1 VRRSPLLSIR
11 AFSILVVLVLA
22 LATGAPRPAAAD
34 DDPGSERVRDPRIVG
49 GTEAPPGAW
58 PSQVA
63 LLQRSVPNAYD
74 AQFCGGTV
82 IAASWVLTAAHCT
95 VDPFDGSNA
104 SPSTIDVLTGR
115 SDLNGTGGQRLH
127 VVEIVRHSGWN
138 FQNMR
143 NDIALLRLDSP
154 TNAPAQGL
162 IQQGQYELWD
172 PGSTATATG
181 WGATAGN
188 GGTFPARLRQVTVPM
203 VSDND
208 CAASYPVGAP
218 AGTFH
223 GGTMVCAGVLPG
235 GGRDTCQGD
244 SGGPLVVPRPGG
256 GWLQVGITSWGE
268 GCAEPNRPGVYT
280 RLAVYS
286 PWVAQHIR
294 YGPFGSSTE
303 FVNHQYA
310 DILGR
315 NPTDAERN
323 ALVSRLDGGLAP
335 ERAIEELV
343 RSDASLN
350 SAGAIVRFYYGFF
363 AGRDPDTGGLLYWLD
378 QNRNGVSLG
387 TIASVF
393 SQSTEFQNQ
402 YGPLTDGQFV
412 DLVYQNVLHRAPD
425 AGGRAYWLDQLN
437 RGLPRWALM
446 QLFTESTEHRDVT
459 RARVDRTILHTALLR
474 EAPTKA
480 WLDLTL
486 GVPLDGLA
494 RTLFLGTGYA
504 RRF

>member
-1 VRRSPLLSIR
+1 M
-11 AFSILVVLVLA
+11 LA
-22 LATGAPRPAAAD
+22 LAFTIGAPRPASAEG
-34 DDPGSERVRDPRIVG
+34 DPGSERVRDPRIVG

-58 PSQVA
+58 PSQAA
-63 LLQRSVPNAYD
+63 LLQRAVGNDYD
-74 AQFCGGTV
+74 AQYCGGTV
-82 IAASWVLTAAHCT
+82 IAASWILTAAHCT
-95 VDPFDGSNA
+95 VDPFDGSNM
-104 SPSTIDVLTGR
+104 SPQAIDVLTGR
-115 SDLNGTGGQRLH
+115 SDLNATGGQRLH

-138 FQNMR
+138 YDTMR

-154 TNAPAQGL
+154 TTSPAQG
-162 IQQGQYELWD
+162 IVQQGQYHLWD

-181 WGATAGN
+181 WGATAGG
-188 GGTFPARLRQVTVPM
+188 GGTFPARLRQVTLPM
-203 VSDND
+203 VSDTD
-208 CAASYPVGAP
+208 CSASYPVGAP

-244 SGGPLVVPRPGG
+244 SGGPLVVPKPGG

-280 RLAVYS
+280 RLAVYA

-303 FVNHQYA
+303 FVNRQFA
-310 DILGR
+310 DVLGR
-315 NPTDAERN
+315 APFDMERDI
-323 ALVSRLDGGLAP
+323 LVSRLDGGLLP

-343 RSDASLN
+343 KSDDSFN
-350 SAGAIVRFYYGFF
+350 SAGAIVRFYYGYF
-363 AGRDPDTGGLLYWLD
+363 AGRDPDTGGMLYWLD
-378 QNRNGVSLG
+378 QHRNGVSLSV
-387 TIASVF
+387 IASVF
-393 SQSTEFQNQ
+393 SQSAEFQNQ
-402 YGPLTDGQFV
+402 YGSITNSQFV

-425 AGGRAYWLDQLN
+425 ADGRAYWLDVLN
-437 RGLPRWALM
+437 QGWPRWAMM
-446 QLFTESTEHRDVT
+446 QLFTESAEHRDAT
-459 RARVDRTILHTALLR
+459 RARVDRTIAHTALLR

-486 GVPLDGLA
+486 GSPLDGLI
-494 RTLFLGTGYA
+494 RTLFLGPGYA

>member
-1 VRRSPLLSIR
+1 
-11 AFSILVVLVLA
+11 VLVLA
-22 LATGAPRPAAAD
+22 LATGTPRPAAAD

-58 PSQVA
+58 PSQAA
-63 LLQRSVPNAYD
+63 LLQRSVPNDYD

-95 VDPFDGSNA
+95 VDPSDGSNV
-104 SPSTIDVLTGR
+104 SPQSIDVLTGR
-115 SDLNGTGGQRLH
+115 SDLNAAGGQRLH
-127 VVEIVRHSGWN
+127 IVEIVRHSGWN
-138 FQNMR
+138 FNDMH

-162 IQQGQYELWD
+162 IQQGQYQLWD
-172 PGSTATATG
+172 AGSTAWATG

-188 GGTFPARLRQVTVPM
+188 GGVFPARLRQVTVPM
-203 VSDND
+203 VSDDD
-208 CAASYPVGAP
+208 CADSYPVDGL

-223 GGTMVCAGVLPG
+223 RGTMVCAGVMPG

-244 SGGPLVVPRPGG
+244 SGGPLVVSGPGG

-286 PWVAQHIR
+286 PWVAQRIR
-294 YGPFGSSTE
+294 YGPFGSATE
-303 FVNHQYA
+303 FVNRQYS
-310 DILGR
+310 DVLGR
-315 NPTDAERN
+315 TPTVAERN

-343 RSDASLN
+343 RSDVVFRG
-350 SAGAIVRFYYGFF
+350 AGAIVRFYYGYF
-363 AGRDPDTGGLLYWLD
+363 AGRDPDTGGFLYWLN
-378 QNRNGVSLG
+378 QYRGGVSLG

-393 SQSTEFQNQ
+393 SRSSEFQNQ
-402 YGPLTDGQFV
+402 YGNLTNSQFV

-425 AGGRAYWLDQLN
+425 PGGRAYWLDQLN

-446 QLFTESTEHRDVT
+446 QLFTESAEHRDGT
-459 RARVDRTILHTALLR
+459 RARVDRTIAHTALLR

-486 GVPLDGLA
+486 GVPLDGLI
-494 RTLFLGTGYA
+494 RSMLLGTGYA